1 MYSRGPCRCLPRSW
15 EQRFPLWN
23 CRELLNKKEESIMLI
38 KVSSALHIGLETVG
52 VDVEINMASRG
63 LPGFDIVGLP
73 SKAVD
78 ESKERVRTAILN
90 SQIEFP
96 AQKITVNLAPADIP
110 KEGSFYDLPIAVGIL
125 SAVLDFRIP
134 KNTLFFGELSLDGSL
149 RHTKGALLL
158 ALFAKEFGYTHL
170 FVPKDSANEA
180 AAIPEIQVYPVQ
192 HLAEV
197 VEHLAGR
204 YKLQPIVHAKT
215 ARSRGEGAAV
225 AEFDM
230 AEILGQ
236 EQAKRAMEI
245 AAAGGHNILM
255 VGSPGAGKTM
265 LARALPGILPSLNQI
280 ESLEVTKIYSA
291 SGNIPAG
298 GALLSVRPFRAPHH
312 STSLVGLVGGGS
324 KPQPGEISLAHR
336 GVLFLDE
343 FNEFP
348 RAVLEALRQPL
359 EDGTVTIARSL
370 RRVQYPAQ
378 FMLVASANPCP
389 CGYLNH
395 PKKPCI
401 CSPREVQ
408 KYQKRTSGPI
418 LDRIDL
424 HVEVPAVEVDDLAQH
439 FSAGQEGAGLAPE
452 TSQKIRE
459 RIQQARDIQQQR
471 FSSDN
476 IRVNAEMKNAHLK
489 QHVKLTPAVEQI
501 LRQAANRF
509 QLSARSYFRMQ
520 KIARTI
526 ADLDGVSEIA
536 VKHMAEA
543 LQYRPK
549 INNEE

>member
-1 MYSRGPCRCLPRSW
+1 
-15 EQRFPLWN
+15 
-23 CRELLNKKEESIMLI
+23 MLI
-38 KVSSALHIGLETVG
+38 KVSSVLYRGLETVG

-125 SAVLDFRIP
+125 SAVLDFHIP
-134 KNTLFFGELSLDGSL
+134 KKALFFGELSLDGSL
-149 RHTKGALLL
+149 RHTKGALLM
-158 ALFAKEFGYTHL
+158 ALFAKEFGYQHL

-180 AAIPEIQVYPVQ
+180 AAIPEITVYPAA

-204 YKLQPIVHAKT
+204 VKLKPTEQSAVLP
-215 ARSRGEGAAV
+215 GAELCP

-255 VGSPGAGKTM
+255 MGSPGAGKTM
-265 LARALPGILPSLNQI
+265 LARALPGILPFLHPT

-291 SGNIPAG
+291 SGNIGAG
-298 GALLSVRPFRAPHH
+298 EGLLFARPFRAPHH
-312 STSLVGLVGGGS
+312 SSSLAGLIGGGT

-348 RAVLEALRQPL
+348 RSVLEALRQPL
-359 EDGTVTIARSL
+359 EDGYVTIGRAL
-370 RRVQYPAQ
+370 GRVRYPAR

-395 PKKPCI
+395 PKRPCI
-401 CSPREVQ
+401 CSPREIQ
-408 KYQKRTSGPI
+408 KYRKRASGPI

-424 HVEVPAVEVDDLAQH
+424 HVEVPAVEIDDLAQERQGVKQGEPS
-439 FSAGQEGAGLAPE
+439 SAIQ
-452 TSQKIRE
+452 E
-459 RIQQARDIQQQR
+459 RIKLARDIQQER
-471 FSSDN
+471 FAKDA
-476 IRVNAEMKNAHLK
+476 IQVNAEMKNAHLK
-489 QHVKLTPAVEQI
+489 QYARLSPEVERI
-501 LRQAANRF
+501 LRQAAKRF

-526 ADLDGVSEIA
+526 ADLERAEDIA
-536 VKHMAEA
+536 VAHMAEA
-543 LQYRPK
+543 LQYRAK
-549 INNEE
+549 IQDEE